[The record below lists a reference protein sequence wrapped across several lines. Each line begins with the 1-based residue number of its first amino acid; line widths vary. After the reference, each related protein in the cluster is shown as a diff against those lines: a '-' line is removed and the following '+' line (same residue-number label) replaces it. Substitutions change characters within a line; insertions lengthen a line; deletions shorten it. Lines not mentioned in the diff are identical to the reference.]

1 MSRPGARPG
10 APPPGTGR
18 AAQGTHCRGAA
29 AAGSAAPRARARQK
43 SRPLGAAA
51 APRCMDS
58 RMTFGYQSNSMPVS
72 NDSNNL
78 NSEMR
83 NQIKFFVQFFNQIL
97 QFNSSIQFFNS
108 ILQFNSLNS
117 PVLFNPDS
125 LFYVLL
131 SNITILELNSIS
143 ISLMI

>member
-29 AAGSAAPRARARQK
+29 AAGSAAGSAAPRARARQK

-78 NSEMR
+78 NSEMS
-83 NQIKFFVQFFNQIL
+83 NQIKFLV
-97 QFNSSIQFFNS
+97 
-108 ILQFNSLNS
+108 
-117 PVLFNPDS
+117 
-125 LFYVLL
+125 
-131 SNITILELNSIS
+131 
-143 ISLMI
+143 